1 MRRSPLHAL
10 HAARS
15 PEFVGIADMLVPARY
30 GDEPVQPRA
39 ALSDVSHLV
48 RVGLKGSGAAAWL
61 AEQGVPLP
69 ERANTWV
76 AAPDG
81 ALTARLGETEF
92 LLENTNGPGP
102 AGAVAQA
109 LIRPPAN
116 VYPVLRQDAAL
127 LLWGEH
133 ANEVLLET
141 CSLDFREVSADRGEL
156 VLTSMVGVSVLIVP
170 TKGSLPAYRVFA
182 DPSLGPYL
190 WETLLEIVEF
200 HGGGAA
206 GLTQV
211 DARRLLAMC

>member
-15 PEFVGIADMLVPARY
+15 PEYTGVADMLVPLRY
-30 GDEPVQPRA
+30 GDEPAQPRV

-48 RVGLKGSGAAAWL
+48 RVGLKGSGAAGWL
-61 AEQGVPLP
+61 AEQGVPVP

-76 AAPDG
+76 AGPGG
-81 ALTARLGETEF
+81 ALIARLGETEF
-92 LLENTNGPGP
+92 LLENTSGAGP
-102 AGAVAQA
+102 AVLVGQA
-109 LIRPPAN
+109 LLRPPAN

-133 ANEVLLET
+133 AAEVLLET
-141 CSLDFREVSADRGEL
+141 CSIDFDEVSADRSEL
-156 VLTSMVGVSVLIVP
+156 VLTSMVGVSVLILP
-170 TKGSLPAYRVFA
+170 TKGSLPAYRIFA

-190 WETLLEIVEF
+190 WKTLLEIIEF

-206 GLTQV
+206 GLAQV